1 MAAKDYVFV
10 TGMVTP
16 YLAKKTKGQVISQ
29 DRRPIE
35 GVPGKRLRLN
45 PRCAEKHQWIVAELE
60 KGTEKVIIAKKLHV
74 SICTFYRYLVYT
86 GLHKPQNC
94 NRPCWKERGIFK

>member
-16 YLAKKTKGQVISQ
+16 YLTKKTKGQVMSQ

-35 GVPGKRLRLN
+35 DDEILGLFEFYLRKWCDENKKDTVTICDGKGKQLF
-45 PRCAEKHQWIVAELE
+45 E
-60 KGTEKVIIAKKLHV
+60 AKLLDK
-74 SICTFYRYLVYT
+74 
-86 GLHKPQNC
+86 
-94 NRPCWKERGIFK
+94 

>member
-16 YLAKKTKGQVISQ
+16 YLAKKTKGQVMSQ

-35 GVPGKRLRLN
+35 DNEIIGLFELYLRN
-45 PRCAEKHQWIVAELE
+45 WCETNKQDTITITDC
-60 KGTEKVIIAKKLHV
+60 KG
-74 SICTFYRYLVYT
+74 R
-86 GLHKPQNC
+86 
-94 NRPCWKERGIFK
+94 

>member
-16 YLAKKTKGQVISQ
+16 YLARKTKGPVMSQ

-35 GVPGKRLRLN
+35 DSEILGLFEFYLRKWCEENKKDAVTICNIKGKMLF
-45 PRCAEKHQWIVAELE
+45 E
-60 KGTEKVIIAKKLHV
+60 AKLLDK
-74 SICTFYRYLVYT
+74 
-86 GLHKPQNC
+86 
-94 NRPCWKERGIFK
+94 

>member
-16 YLAKKTKGQVISQ
+16 YLAKKTKSQVMSQ

-35 GVPGKRLRLN
+35 DNEILGLFEFYLRKLCEESKKDTVVITDGK
-45 PRCAEKHQWIVAELE
+45 
-60 KGTEKVIIAKKLHV
+60 GKKL
-74 SICTFYRYLVYT
+74 FEAKL
-86 GLHKPQNC
+86 LDK
-94 NRPCWKERGIFK
+94 